1 MTLILFSSLF
11 ILLILGVPIAVCLGL
26 AALIIF
32 FLSGIPLII
41 SVQTMYSGIDSFPLM
56 AIPFFILAGNI
67 MSSGGISRRLIK
79 FASMLV
85 GKIRGGLAMVAIFSS
100 MFFASISG
108 SSPATVAAIGGVMIP
123 EMKRKKY
130 DENFAG
136 ATVAAAGIVGQVIPP
151 SIPMVVYAVLAGTS
165 VTKMFI
171 AGIVPGILMSL
182 TMALVAHW
190 YAKKQNIPLE
200 VTRYS
205 FKERIKIFADSFWA
219 LLMPVIILGGIYR
232 GIFTP
237 TEAAVVAVFY
247 GLVVGLLIYKE
258 LKIKDIPDILSKS
271 SIATAVIM
279 IIMASAY
286 SFGWVLTSERIPQ
299 LIADSLLSLTS
310 NKYLLLLIFN
320 IILLIVGTFLNP
332 TAAIVLL
339 TPILLPVLISV
350 GLDPIMIG
358 VIMIVNLAIGQITP
372 PVGVDLYIA
381 SNIGNLKFEKLV
393 KAIVPYL
400 LGLIFTLMV
409 ITYFEPLT
417 MIFIK

>member
-258 LKIKDIPDILSKS
+258 LKIKDIPDILGKS

-320 IILLIVGTFLNP
+320 IGQNRYRDGKTTIPFNL
-332 TAAIVLL
+332 
-339 TPILLPVLISV
+339 VLI
-350 GLDPIMIG
+350 
-358 VIMIVNLAIGQITP
+358 
-372 PVGVDLYIA
+372 
-381 SNIGNLKFEKLV
+381 
-393 KAIVPYL
+393 
-400 LGLIFTLMV
+400 
-409 ITYFEPLT
+409 
-417 MIFIK
+417 